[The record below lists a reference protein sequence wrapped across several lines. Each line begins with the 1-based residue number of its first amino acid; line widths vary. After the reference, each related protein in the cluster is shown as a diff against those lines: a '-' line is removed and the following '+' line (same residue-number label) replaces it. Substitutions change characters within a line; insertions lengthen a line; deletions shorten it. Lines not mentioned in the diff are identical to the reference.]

1 LSGRSGGVDSV
12 EVFDDGVNLF
22 LSPPRFVLV
31 FGNEFRHRG
40 TNEVAYV
47 VDFIIHFGVLL
58 PIGFLVIRYDY
69 RYSCHTP
76 LYDSNR
82 FSSCVRYVY
91 ELMDWTES
99 YRPDTLSAV
108 RGNDKARDAFEDWGR
123 TWDDHREA
131 VILYGSPGVGK
142 TSAAHALAADMGW
155 ETVELNASDQRT
167 ADAIERFAGR
177 AARNETLGGD
187 STDEGGRQLVIVDE
201 ADNIHGNYDRGGAQA
216 ITKLVKESNQPIV
229 LIANEFY
236 EMSRGLRNACQDIEF
251 RDVSA
256 RSIVP
261 VLRDICRKE
270 GIEFDADALQRIA
283 DANSG
288 DLRGAVKDLQATAEG
303 KDHLTV
309 EDVVTGDRDTTA
321 GIFTVL
327 DAILKEEES
336 AQDALHVA
344 YDADETP
351 DDLTAWVEDKVMKV
365 YDPEETVRAYEF
377 LANADRWLGR
387 VQATQDYS
395 YWRYV
400 TDNTAAG
407 VAASRDGT
415 SGGWTQYGGRPQMW
429 PASDATIDEICRKI
443 AVAGGLSI
451 ETSRREVLPFLSAM
465 IHHCK
470 PRELAVA
477 VTAYFEFDEEDLA
490 AVSGSG
496 ESTNKVQGIVADAE
510 ERREEQ
516 MEEHA
521 GGAFAGE
528 LPDREDEP
536 EEAAPEADETEPEEP
551 EPDEEAEEEEA
562 DDSQA
567 GLSDFV

>member
-1 LSGRSGGVDSV
+1 M
-12 EVFDDGVNLF
+12 
-22 LSPPRFVLV
+22 
-31 FGNEFRHRG
+31 
-40 TNEVAYV
+40 A
-47 VDFIIHFGVLL
+47 
-58 PIGFLVIRYDY
+58 
-69 RYSCHTP
+69 
-76 LYDSNR
+76 
-82 FSSCVRYVY
+82 
-91 ELMDWTES
+91 DWTES
-99 YRPDTLSAV
+99 YRPSTLSEV
-108 RGNDKARDAFEDWGR
+108 RGNNKARDAFEEWGR

-167 ADAIERFAGR
+167 ADAIERYAGR
-177 AARNETLGGD
+177 AAMNTTLEGSSGGEKD
-187 STDEGGRQLVIVDE
+187 GGRQLVIVDE

-216 ITKLVKESNQPIV
+216 VTSLVKEANQPIV

-236 EMSRGLRNACQDIEF
+236 DMSRGLRNACQDIEF

-270 GIEFDADALQRIA
+270 GIEYDSDALQRIA

-309 EDVVTGDRDTTA
+309 EDVVTGDRDTTV
-321 GIFTVL
+321 GIFAVL
-327 DAILKEEES
+327 DAILKEEAD

-365 YDPEETVRAYEF
+365 YDPHETVRAYEF

-387 VQATQDYS
+387 VLATQDYS

-400 TDNTAAG
+400 TDNVAAG
-407 VAASRDGT
+407 VAASRDET
-415 SGGWTQYGGRPQMW
+415 RGGWTQYGGRPQMW
-429 PASDATIDEICRKI
+429 PSSDATMDEICRKI
-443 AVAGGLSI
+443 ADAEGTSI
-451 ETSRREVLPFLSAM
+451 ETARREILPFLSAAT
-465 IHHCK
+465 HHCK
-470 PRELAVA
+470 PRELTVAVA
-477 VTAYFEFDEEDLA
+477 AYFEFDETDLA
-490 AVSGSG
+490 AVTGSG

-510 ERREEQ
+510 ELREDAL
-516 MEEHA
+516 EEHA
-521 GGAFAGE
+521 GGAFAGAPRADDAADGE
-528 LPDREDEP
+528 GPPTDEP
-536 EEAAPEADETEPEEP
+536 STPEDVDEPAADATADPPEE
-551 EPDEEAEEEEA
+551 ESD